1 MIKNNKL
8 TYPSEHAVRIFGNI
22 VDESNKY
29 LEHNAHKSNI
39 KKKKKQITQNVMSKY
54 SFDFINCKIHR
65 DLARQTFISVSV
77 TEHF

>member
-39 KKKKKQITQNVMSKY
+39 KKKKNKLLKT
-54 SFDFINCKIHR
+54 
-65 DLARQTFISVSV
+65 
-77 TEHF
+77 